1 MKTTLRAVLLVCLI
15 FIISILV
22 SIDSYINDL
31 NLNNDYNDASHGQ
44 YYNTIVLDDDRIRL
58 SHTTTDYVIV
68 EDDKE
73 LEGYNNQSHN
83 NSHTKIKLIS
93 DLVGVHETD
102 GSSESNNTNSSL
114 LEELNSPKVERNDD
128 KKYDENQYNLLSLQA
143 MEPKPNISSCAYL
156 HVFWSGFC
164 NQYYMFMGVMLM
176 AQASNCSQILVHS
189 IRWKDLF
196 GTNQQLRHDLFF
208 DVVHWNSYH
217 PSLPRFV
224 TYDEELF
231 QDLIISNPQDM
242 KPSLK
247 WNVDDPYSNAKHPF
261 AIGQKR
267 TDAIMKFY
275 DYTKDVEKGRSE
287 RQESELLVLKGALRP
302 HPGIRDIMTTFK
314 KHHNMT
320 NIMVLHAR
328 IEPDMQ
334 KHNMCKEYKVL
345 NITDIVEMLHK
356 KYPEPPVST
365 VLIILNRSILETE
378 VNQKTN
384 ENEMAFHN
392 LKILNEIISKG
403 LWNGRVKV
411 VEAGSE
417 LAKQSE
423 HPMYAKYSSLAGSI
437 INFFLSLEAEIFVGT
452 IVSSYSTALVSY
464 RFFREKKQN
473 YFYMPHG
480 LDWVTSPDVKQPPRF
495 AC

>member
-1 MKTTLRAVLLVCLI
+1 MKTILKAVLLLCLI
-15 FIISILV
+15 FVISILV
-22 SIDSYINDL
+22 SIDSYINNL
-31 NLNNDYNDASHGQ
+31 NLIDDYNDASHGQ
-44 YYNTIVLDDDRIRL
+44 YYNTIVLEDDRIKL
-58 SHTTTDYVIV
+58 SHTTSDYVAV
-68 EDDKE
+68 KDDKK
-73 LEGYNNQSHN
+73 LEGYNYQPHN
-83 NSHTKIKLIS
+83 DSDTKIKVIS
-93 DLVGVHETD
+93 DLVEVRD
-102 GSSESNNTNSSL
+102 GSSNTNLSL
-114 LEELNSPKVERNDD
+114 FEELNSIKFDRNDD
-128 KKYDENQYNLLSLQA
+128 EYDENQYNLLSLQA
-143 MEPKPNISSCAYL
+143 MEPLSNVSTCAYL

-196 GTNQQLRHDLFF
+196 GSNQQLRHDLFF
-208 DVVHWNSYH
+208 DVVHWNSYY
-217 PSLPRFV
+217 PSLPRFIR
-224 TYDEELF
+224 YDEELF

-275 DYTKDVEKGRSE
+275 DYTKDVDKGKSE
-287 RQESELLVLKGALRP
+287 RQEAELLVLKGALRP

-365 VLIILNRSILETE
+365 VLIILNRAILEME
-378 VNQKTN
+378 VNKKTN

-392 LKILNEIISKG
+392 LKVLNGIISKG

-423 HPMYAKYSSLAGSI
+423 HAMYAKYSSLAGSI

-452 IVSSYSTALVSY
+452 IVSSYSTALISY